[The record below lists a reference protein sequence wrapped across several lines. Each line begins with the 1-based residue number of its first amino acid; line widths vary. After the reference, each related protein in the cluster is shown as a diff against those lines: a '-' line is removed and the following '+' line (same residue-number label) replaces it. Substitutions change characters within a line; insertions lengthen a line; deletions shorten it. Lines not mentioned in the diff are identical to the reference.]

1 MKVPFKILFFL
12 IFIFIIACSSK
23 NEKISILEDENLELQ
38 MIDAYKEGYDE
49 LEKGDV
55 IYAAKKFNEAE
66 LLYPQSEWA
75 PKSVLLSAYAY
86 YSQNYYD
93 EALGEL
99 DRFFK
104 KYPKHKNI
112 DYAHFLYAMCYY
124 ENIIDEKKD
133 LEPLL
138 LSKEKFEYI
147 INNFPTTDFA
157 LDSKYK
163 LNLIQDVL
171 ASKEMHIARYYLK
184 RKKWVAAINRY
195 KTILSDYQTTV
206 YVEEAL
212 HRLVETYYKIGLIDE
227 AEKYAQLL
235 GYNYGS
241 SEWYQNTYSLFDKNY
256 KIRKKSRFK
265 EIKKKNKKILK
276 KFRTLFE

>member
-1 MKVPFKILFFL
+1 MQNLLLF
-12 IFIFIIACSSK
+12 IISIFIIISLPSCKSNK
-23 NEKISILEDENLELQ
+23 EKVSILEDENLEMQ
-38 MIDAYKEGYDE
+38 MIDAYKDAYEE

-75 PKSVLLSAYAY
+75 PKSVLLSAYSY

-93 EALGEL
+93 EALSEL

-104 KYPKHKNI
+104 KYPKNKNL

-138 LSKEKFEYI
+138 ISKKRFEFI
-147 INNFPTTDFA
+147 IQNYPDTDFSQDA
-157 LDSKYK
+157 KYK
-163 LNLIQDVL
+163 IDLINDIL
-171 ASKEMHIARYYLK
+171 ASKEIYLGKYYIK
-184 RKKWVAAINRY
+184 KKKWAAAINRFKNVLEFY
-195 KTILSDYQTTV
+195 GTTI

-212 HRLVETYYKIGLIDE
+212 HRLVETHYNIGLVNE
-227 AEKYAQLL
+227 AEKYASVL
-235 GYNYGS
+235 GYNYQS
-241 SEWYQNTYSLFDKNY
+241 SLWYEQSY
-256 KIRKKSRFK
+256 KIFNTDYRTPS
-265 EIKKKNKKILK
+265 EIKKEKNSVFSKFKK
-276 KFRTLFE
+276 LFK

>member
-1 MKVPFKILFFL
+1 MKTSLKIVFFLFLFFL
-12 IFIFIIACSSK
+12 ISCSSK
-23 NEKISILEDENLELQ
+23 NEKVSILEKENLEIQ
-38 MIDAYKEGYDE
+38 MIDSYKEGYEE

-66 LLYPQSEWA
+66 MLYPQSEWA

-93 EALGEL
+93 EALAEL

-133 LEPLL
+133 LEPLVT
-138 LSKEKFEYI
+138 SKSRFEFILKNYP
-147 INNFPTTDFA
+147 NTDFA
-157 LDSKYK
+157 LDAQYK
-163 LNLIQDVL
+163 INLINDVL
-171 ASKEMHIARYYLK
+171 ASKEMYLGKYYIK
-184 RKKWVAAINRY
+184 KKKWAAAINRFKNVLENY
-195 KTILSDYQTTV
+195 ETTI

-212 HRLVETYYKIGLIDE
+212 HRLVETNYKIGLVE
-227 AEKYAQLL
+227 ESKKYANIL
-235 GYNYGS
+235 GYNYQS
-241 SEWYQNTYSLFDKNY
+241 SQWYEQSY
-256 KIRKKSRFK
+256 KIFNKEYVASF
-265 EIKKKNKKILK
+265 EIKKEKKSVFQKFK
-276 KFRTLFE
+276 KLLR

>member
-1 MKVPFKILFFL
+1 MRTSLKITFFLFLFFV
-12 IFIFIIACSSK
+12 ISCSSK
-23 NEKISILEDENLELQ
+23 NEKVSILEEESLEMQ
-38 MIDAYKEGYDE
+38 MIDSYKEGYEE

-66 LLYPQSEWA
+66 MLYPQSEWA

-93 EALGEL
+93 EALSEL

-133 LEPLL
+133 LEPLVI
-138 LSKEKFEYI
+138 SKSRFEFVLKNYP
-147 INNFPTTDFA
+147 NTDFA
-157 LDSKYK
+157 LDAQYK
-163 LNLIQDVL
+163 INLINDVL
-171 ASKEMHIARYYLK
+171 ASKEMYLGKYYIK
-184 RKKWVAAINRY
+184 KKKWAAAINRFKNVLENY
-195 KTILSDYQTTV
+195 ETTI

-212 HRLVETYYKIGLIDE
+212 HRLVETNYKIGLVE
-227 AEKYAQLL
+227 ESEKYANVL
-235 GYNYGS
+235 GYNYQS
-241 SEWYQNTYSLFDKNY
+241 SQWYEQSY
-256 KIRKKSRFK
+256 KIFNKEYVASF
-265 EIKKKNKKILK
+265 EIKKEKKSIFQKFKKLLK
-276 KFRTLFE
+276 

>member
-1 MKVPFKILFFL
+1 MKTSLKIVFFLFLFFL
-12 IFIFIIACSSK
+12 ISCSSK
-23 NEKISILEDENLELQ
+23 NEKVSILEKENLEIQ
-38 MIDAYKEGYDE
+38 MIDSYKEGYEE

-66 LLYPQSEWA
+66 MLYPQSEWA

-93 EALGEL
+93 EALAEL

-133 LEPLL
+133 LEPLVI
-138 LSKEKFEYI
+138 SKSRFEFVLKNYP
-147 INNFPTTDFA
+147 NTDFA
-157 LDSKYK
+157 LDAQYK
-163 LNLIQDVL
+163 INLINDVL
-171 ASKEMHIARYYLK
+171 ASKEMYLGKYYIK
-184 RKKWVAAINRY
+184 KKKWAAAINRFKNVLENY
-195 KTILSDYQTTV
+195 ETTI

-212 HRLVETYYKIGLIDE
+212 HRLVETNYKIGLVE
-227 AEKYAQLL
+227 ESEKYANVL
-235 GYNYGS
+235 GYNYQS
-241 SEWYQNTYSLFDKNY
+241 SQWYEQSY
-256 KIRKKSRFK
+256 KIFNKEYVASF
-265 EIKKKNKKILK
+265 EIKKEKKSVFQKFKKLLK
-276 KFRTLFE
+276 